1 MKKEELKELI
11 REIIKEELYKK
22 NTENEKEILIKKKK
36 QKPINKE
43 IIYYVTELGDNPN
56 KRELGIYFGENNL
69 LKAEETALLIYYG
82 YNKFKDISE
91 ILDWKEIFKQRIRTN
106 R

>member
-69 LKAEETALLIYYG
+69 LKRKFDKHKIKCGNTFLEFLIVL
-82 YNKFKDISE
+82 KATT
-91 ILDWKEIFKQRIRTN
+91 KEL
-106 R
+106 